1 MKMTKKFILDTNIL
15 VSSLLI
21 KNSAP
26 SQAIKVAEK
35 CGIIL
40 YSEAILVE
48 LNQVLNRKKFDKY
61 LTIAE
66 RQYFI
71 LKFIE
76 KAQLIEIKEIIT
88 ICRDQKDNKFLE
100 LGVSGN
106 ADFIITGD
114 NDLLVLNPFRNIEII
129 TVNEFLNRFT

>member
-1 MKMTKKFILDTNIL
+1 MTKKFILDTNIL